1 MFYVLPLSIM
11 EHNDATSEA
20 YNEINGST
28 LKISALPSHNLKYHS
43 DIGWEIHP
51 SLSTYWVYTPSNLT
65 VLLSILLVHAIVPS
79 LWKLILYSIYVL
91 HHTSHHVPNYHIA
104 PVACALALCNH
115 AFIKILNQ

>member
-28 LKISALPSHNLKYHS
+28 LEISALPSHDLMYHS

-51 SLSTYWVYTPSNLT
+51 SLSTYWVYTPSNHT
-65 VLLSILLVHAIVPS
+65 VLLSILQVHAIAPS

-91 HHTSHHVPNYHIA
+91 HHTSHHVPDCIA
-104 PVACALALCNH
+104 PVPCGLALCKH
-115 AFIKILNQ
+115 TFITLLNQ